1 MGYPFDVYVRAR
13 ASQKRRESSGMAYC
27 IDNSRYIDTVITSLH
42 L

>member
-1 MGYPFDVYVRAR
+1 MGYPFDVREQVM
-13 ASQKRRESSGMAYC
+13 KRRESSGMAYC